1 MSDRSSTTPM
11 AQLEKELRGI
21 RTELRQLRLMYKQ
34 LAEKVIQVVEPDD
47 VENKAIRRQDKIVSE
62 KKLLKAVE

>member
-1 MSDRSSTTPM
+1 MPDRSSTTPM

>member
-1 MSDRSSTTPM
+1 M

-21 RTELRQLRLMYKQ
+21 GTELRQLRLMYKQ
-34 LAEKVIQVVEPDD
+34 LAVKVIQVVEPDD
-47 VENKAIRRQDKIVSE
+47 VEKKATRRQDEIVSE

>member
-1 MSDRSSTTPM
+1 M

-47 VENKAIRRQDKIVSE
+47 VEKKAIRRQDKIVSE

>member
-1 MSDRSSTTPM
+1 M

-21 RTELRQLRLMYKQ
+21 RTELRQLRLMYEQ